1 MNLVELLEDNLRQ
14 FGTYT
19 SLIYE
24 EHEYTN
30 ADHDEISSRMAHCL
44 AAAGVRP
51 GDRVIV
57 TMPNRPEVVWAYSA
71 IAKAGA
77 VTVPVM
83 PLLQAA
89 EVRFIVQ
96 DAAPKAI
103 ITAQMLRDKVEQ
115 AIEGLADPPVVW
127 SVDQDGYEAFL
138 ERLKEFPATRPD
150 VAIQD
155 AQTAVI
161 LYTSGTTGRPKG
173 VTLTH
178 QNLCANAK
186 AAAELAA
193 TYDFNVE
200 RRVGL
205 AVLPLSHAFGFT
217 MMNTA
222 LCLGETD
229 VLLPYFDPVLVFQ
242 AIERYKVTHF
252 TAVPAM
258 FHALLHHPDAE
269 KYDLSSLS
277 LCISGSA
284 PLPLSLLQA
293 FQEKFRCIVFEG
305 YGLSEAAPVV
315 TAPRFDKPLKPGSVG
330 LPLPG
335 VEVRV
340 VDEQGRPLPPGEVG
354 ELAVRGPNVTPGYH
368 NLPEETAKVLKDG
381 WLLTGDMARIDED
394 GYVFIVDRKKDVII
408 RGGFNIYPRDLEE
421 LLAKHPAV
429 AEVAVVGAPSEAMGE
444 EVVAFVVKRPKTEV
458 TEQELI
464 EYCQQHLAKYKTP
477 RVVQFVGYLPKN
489 LIGKV
494 DKKQLRAMARR
505 IQLS

>member
-1 MNLVELLEDNLRQ
+1 MNLVQLLDDNLQ
-14 FGTYT
+14 KFGTYT

-24 EHEYTN
+24 DRTYTN
-30 ADHDEISSRMAHCL
+30 ADHDQFSSQMAHCL
-44 AAAGVRP
+44 ITAGVRP
-51 GDRVIV
+51 GDRVVV

-77 VTVPVM
+77 ITVPVM
-83 PLLQAA
+83 PLLQAS
-89 EVRFIVQ
+89 EVRYIVQ
-96 DAAPKAI
+96 DASPTAI
-103 ITAQMLRDKVEQ
+103 ITAEMLRPKVLQ
-115 AIEGLADPPVVW
+115 ALEGLSDPPFVW
-127 SVDQDGYEAFL
+127 SVDEGGPDAFFQ
-138 ERLKEFPATRPD
+138 RIAEFPTSRPE
-150 VAIQD
+150 VPIQD
-155 AQTAVI
+155 DQPAVI

-173 VTLTH
+173 VVLTH
-178 QNLCANAK
+178 HNLCANAR
-186 AAAELAA
+186 AAADLAEG
-193 TYDFNVE
+193 YDFKVE
-200 RRVGL
+200 KRVGL
-205 AVLPLSHAFGFT
+205 GILPLSHAFGFT

-222 LCLGETD
+222 LCLGELD

-258 FHALLHHPDAE
+258 FHALLNHPDAD

-284 PLPLSLLQA
+284 ALPVPLLEA
-293 FQEKFRCIVFEG
+293 FQKKFECVVFEG

-315 TAPRFDKPLKPGSVG
+315 TAPRFDRPLKPGSVG

-340 VDEQGRPLPPGEVG
+340 VDENGQPLPPGEVG

-368 NLPEETAKVLKDG
+368 NLPEETAKVLRDG
-381 WLLTGDMARIDED
+381 WLLTGDMARIDEE
-394 GYVFIVDRKKDVII
+394 GYVYIVDRKKDVII

-429 AEVAVVGAPSEAMGE
+429 AEVAVVGAPSERMGE
-444 EVVAFVVKRPKTEV
+444 EVVAFVVKRPKAEV
-458 TEQELI
+458 TEEELI
-464 EYCQQHLAKYKTP
+464 AFCQEHLAKYKTP
-477 RVVQFVGYLPKN
+477 RVIQFVGFLPKN

-494 DKKQLRAMARR
+494 DKKQLREQAKR
-505 IQLS
+505 IQIS